1 MPKILR
7 RPLRLNPS
15 AGVSERPRCCPRKSA
30 GARLPRVS
38 WAGTERLSDE
48 ESYLL
53 MWSTKVTAACHKR
66 STYVRPCVPHTW
78 NYVFHLRGTVCFTY
92 VELCVPPTWNC
103 MFHLRGTMFHIRG
116 TERSTYWNCEFH
128 ILELCVPY
136 TGTVCSKAWN
146 SVGTL
151 RVLRTKSTSG
161 AFRCA
166 WCLVCERRLKAE
178 RRSYKRVMHVSN
190 PYAEAHGGRGP
201 CTCREPT

>member
-1 MPKILR
+1 
-7 RPLRLNPS
+7 
-15 AGVSERPRCCPRKSA
+15 
-30 GARLPRVS
+30 
-38 WAGTERLSDE
+38 
-48 ESYLL
+48 

-78 NYVFHLRGTVCFTY
+78 NCVFHIRGIVCFTY
-92 VELCVPPTWNC
+92 VELCVPHTWNC
-103 MFHLRGTMFHIRG
+103 AFHLRGTICFIYVELHVPSVWNDVSYTWSRAFHL
-116 TERSTYWNCEFH
+116 
-128 ILELCVPY
+128 LELCVPY

-151 RVLRTKSTSG
+151 RVLRTRSASG
-161 AFRCA
+161 AFRCT
-166 WCLVCERRLKAE
+166 WRLVCERRLKAE

>member
-1 MPKILR
+1 MPCTSRFRCTAICVAKVRHLFITAKEIAEKDNQNGTSF
-7 RPLRLNPS
+7 RPIDTGQRPTS
-15 AGVSERPRCCPRKSA
+15 QQPIHSQIPGRCVS
-30 GARLPRVS
+30 
-38 WAGTERLSDE
+38 
-48 ESYLL
+48 
-53 MWSTKVTAACHKR
+53 R
-66 STYVRPCVPHTW
+66 S
-78 NYVFHLRGTVCFTY
+78 
-92 VELCVPPTWNC
+92 
-103 MFHLRGTMFHIRG
+103 G
-116 TERSTYWNCEFH
+116 TERSSYWNCEFH
-128 ILELCVPY
+128 ILKLCVPY

-151 RVLRTKSTSG
+151 RVLRTRSASG

>member
-15 AGVSERPRCCPRKSA
+15 AGASERPRCCPRKSA

-53 MWSTKVTAACHKR
+53 MWSIKVTAACHKR
-66 STYVRPCVPHTW
+66 STYVGLCVSSTW
-78 NYVFHLRGTVCFTY
+78 NCVFHIRGIVRSTY
-92 VELCVPPTWNC
+92 VELCVTPTWNC

-116 TERSTYWNCEFH
+116 AERSTYWNCEFH
-128 ILELCVPY
+128 ILELCVPC

-146 SVGTL
+146 SAGTL
-151 RVLRTKSTSG
+151 RVLRTRSASG

-201 CTCREPT
+201 CACREPT